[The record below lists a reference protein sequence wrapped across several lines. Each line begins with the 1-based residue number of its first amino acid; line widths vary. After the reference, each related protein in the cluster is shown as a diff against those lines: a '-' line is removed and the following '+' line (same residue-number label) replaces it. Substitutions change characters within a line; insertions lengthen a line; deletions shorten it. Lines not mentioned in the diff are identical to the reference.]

1 LQFVPTVIKA
11 MLLLIWL
18 SGTSPVLGQEVQVT
32 SDTTSFQKKT
42 LLWGS
47 LGLGAAYGT
56 SLYVL
61 SKTWYEKSAKTKFHF
76 FDDRREWQQ
85 LDKAGHFWGSFH
97 ESRLG
102 VAALRKAQVS
112 DKKAIIYGGLLGF
125 ILQSPIEWLDGYA
138 PDYGASVS
146 DLGAN
151 ALGSVAVICQELL
164 WGELRLQPKYS
175 FHQTHL
181 ASLRPQVLG
190 RNLPEQALK
199 DYNGQT
205 YWLAADISTI
215 LPATSKYPAW
225 LNLAVGYGGEQMLY
239 GEPVQNKLNGYNAYQ
254 QYYLA
259 LDLNLTNIR
268 THQKFLQKAFYVLS
282 IIHLPAPAIEFN
294 QKKGFRFHP
303 FYF

>member
-1 LQFVPTVIKA
+1 MV
-11 MLLLIWL
+11 LLIGL
-18 SGTSPVLGQEVQVT
+18 LGTLPVLGQEIQV
-32 SDTTSFQKKT
+32 SPDSTSFHKKT
-42 LLWGS
+42 LRWGS

-56 SLYVL
+56 SLYLL
-61 SKTWYEKSAKTKFHF
+61 SQTWYEQTEKTSFHF

-102 VAALRKAQVS
+102 VAALRKAHVS

-125 ILQSPIEWLDGYA
+125 VLQSPIEWLDGYA

-151 ALGSVAVICQELL
+151 ALGSVAVITQELL
-164 WGELRLQPKYS
+164 WGELRLVPRYS
-175 FHQTHL
+175 FHRTRL

-205 YWLAADISTI
+205 YWLAADISAF

-225 LNLAVGYGGEQMLY
+225 LNLAVGYGGEQMVY
-239 GEPVQNKLNGYNAYQ
+239 GEPAQNKQNGYNAYR

-259 LDLNLTNIR
+259 LDFNLTNIKSR
-268 THQKFLQKAFYVLS
+268 HKFLQKAFYVLS
-282 IIHLPAPAIEFN
+282 IIHLPAPAVEFN

-303 FYF
+303 LYF